1 MASIAA
7 RSNILILL
15 RRALNM
21 TEQIKI
27 PMNSKPLNNCLLTN
41 GEKAIMEL

>member
-1 MASIAA
+1 MLAIAA

-15 RRALNM
+15 RHALYM
-21 TEQIKI
+21 KEQIKI